1 MVRTKKERPGIL
13 PGPHFTNARA
23 SHPPWLFLVHF
34 LSGANGSARSRIQTA
49 ARSLDFGLGSALAPR
64 PGLCHRGAVLCNII
78 SNDGA
83 RRTMQDALAGRCLG
97 RQPEEDGQNTQQT
110 WTHPGVFLLQIDRG
124 EKSLTARRGLSPTMQ
139 PDRQDSVKHIKP
151 GSYAGCRLLRF
162 LNERPKC
169 LQDRD
174 ETCQLNH

>member
-1 MVRTKKERPGIL
+1 LVRAKKERPGIL
-13 PGPHFTNARA
+13 PGRHFTNARA

-34 LSGANGSARSRIQTA
+34 LSGANGSAWSRIQTA

-124 EKSLTARRGLSPTMQ
+124 EKEPDGSARAKSHNAGPEARLCQAYQARELCGLPTVKVSQ
-139 PDRQDSVKHIKP
+139 RQAKMPP
-151 GSYAGCRLLRF
+151 GPG
-162 LNERPKC
+162 
-169 LQDRD
+169 
-174 ETCQLNH
+174 